1 MIMDVT
7 SSLAEL
13 RHLKYLDLSGNLFQ
27 RSQILYF
34 IGSLKQLSYLNLSDA
49 EFIGIIPPHIGNLSN
64 LKVLD
69 LSLNFKLNADEMAWA
84 FGLSSLE
91 LLHLSSVD
99 LSGAHNWDMVLH
111 MIPSLKELSLR
122 RCSLSNFNLGA
133 FLNSSRVLP
142 NTKHL
147 DVGFNSTKKKKK
159 KKKTVFVYTI
169 IKIVT
174 SDSQGLIGNYWD
186 FIEEIL
192 EV

>member
-1 MIMDVT
+1 MRYLFFEGEGADTVAAHHTYVSDVT

-49 EFIGIIPPHIGNLSN
+49 EFIGIIPPHIRNLSN
-64 LKVLD
+64 LKVL
-69 LSLNFKLNADEMAWA
+69 ER
-84 FGLSSLE
+84 
-91 LLHLSSVD
+91 V
-99 LSGAHNWDMVLH
+99 NWDMVLH

-122 RCSLSNFNLGA
+122 RCSLSNVNLGA

-142 NTKHL
+142 NIKHL
-147 DVGFNSTKKKKK
+147 DVGFNSTKKK

-174 SDSQGLIGNYWD
+174 SDSQAWTNW
-186 FIEEIL
+186 
-192 EV
+192 